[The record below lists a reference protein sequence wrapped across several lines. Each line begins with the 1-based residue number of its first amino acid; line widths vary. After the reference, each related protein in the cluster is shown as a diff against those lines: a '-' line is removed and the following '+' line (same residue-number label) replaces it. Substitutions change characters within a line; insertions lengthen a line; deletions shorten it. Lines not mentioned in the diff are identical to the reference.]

1 MKLSQEENEKTNNI
15 LRKIKNNI
23 NKNDIPPT
31 RLYSSFKQRP
41 ITSTKQKKQWNIN
54 KLQNSEKSAFDFPNL
69 GYTFHTSKYFSN
81 KLYLNKKSFIWGKN
95 KIKKP
100 QKYYEKEEL
109 FDRVIKLQNTVNKLN
124 NKNNKQQIEINKQK
138 KELKKQNKILNEV
151 NFKFFFDKLLK
162 NDEEGNRSLEP
173 RQVSTGVKKKGD

>member
-1 MKLSQEENEKTNNI
+1 M
-15 LRKIKNNI
+15 
-23 NKNDIPPT
+23 P
-31 RLYSSFKQRP
+31 YF
-41 ITSTKQKKQWNIN
+41 
-54 KLQNSEKSAFDFPNL
+54 
-69 GYTFHTSKYFSN
+69 GYNFHTSKYFPN
-81 KLYLNKKSFIWGKN
+81 KLYLSKNSFVWGKN
-95 KIKKP
+95 KLKKP
-100 QKYYEKEEL
+100 NKYYEKEEL

-173 RQVSTGVKKKGD
+173 RQVSTGGEKKGGLGVSLSKRRSYSTEELCERNHNNNLSNKAINNITYDDLKE

>member
-54 KLQNSEKSAFDFPNL
+54 KLQNS
-69 GYTFHTSKYFSN
+69 
-81 KLYLNKKSFIWGKN
+81 
-95 KIKKP
+95 
-100 QKYYEKEEL
+100 
-109 FDRVIKLQNTVNKLN
+109 
-124 NKNNKQQIEINKQK
+124 
-138 KELKKQNKILNEV
+138 
-151 NFKFFFDKLLK
+151 
-162 NDEEGNRSLEP
+162 
-173 RQVSTGVKKKGD
+173 